1 MHNSIRLAVFDIA
14 GTTVKDNGEIAIAF
28 QQALQQ
34 YGYAVPVEKIN
45 ALMGYKKT
53 EAIGIMLQEYEPD
66 STRIMTDYINAIHE
80 DFRKLMVQY
89 YTDTADL
96 QPLPGA
102 VTVFSWLKERGVRIA
117 LDTGFSN
124 DITSVIIE
132 RLGWLKDGLVDDV
145 ISSNE
150 VKAGRP
156 FPYMIQHLMR
166 NAGVDDALQVIKTG
180 DTEVDINEGKNAGC
194 LLSVGVT
201 TGAFTRAQLE
211 PYEPSLI
218 IDHLEELIPVLEN
231 NHLK

>member
-1 MHNSIRLAVFDIA
+1 MHNNIRLAVFDIA

-28 QQALQQ
+28 QQAFQQ
-34 YGYAVPVEKIN
+34 YGYTVPVEKIN
-45 ALMGYKKT
+45 PLMGYKKP
-53 EAIGIMLQEYEPD
+53 EAIDIMLQEYEPD
-66 STRIMTDYINAIHE
+66 STQITPEYINAIHE

-89 YTDTADL
+89 YTSTNDL
-96 QPLPGA
+96 RPLPGA

-124 DITSVIIE
+124 DITHVITE
-132 RLGWLKDGLVDDV
+132 RLGWLKTGLVDDV

-156 FPYMIQHLMR
+156 YPYMIQQLMR

-194 LLSVGVT
+194 LLSIGVT

-218 IDHLEELIPVLEN
+218 IDHLEELIPVLES
-231 NHLK
+231 NH